1 MQAPFILAQM
11 AAVMMRPPRH
21 LVREYGIPK
30 EVLAEAYGP
39 TSPARDATRQS
50 LRKVRNLLAEL
61 GLVTPPAKRLW
72 KAFGIWEET
81 APQSSS

>member
-1 MQAPFILAQM
+1 M
-11 AAVMMRPPRH
+11 ASVMMRPPRS

-39 TSPARDATRQS
+39 GSPSRAATRES
-50 LRKVRNLLAEL
+50 LRKVRNLLTEL

-72 KAFGIWEET
+72 KAFGIWDEPEVDRS
-81 APQSSS
+81 AP